1 MIAQDVLLYY
11 PDHNKPFLIQT
22 DASNLQL
29 GAVIYQEGRPIAFFS
44 RKLNPAQQR
53 YPASDKE
60 ALCIQEV
67 LLEYRDILYGAD
79 ITIETD
85 HQNLVQR
92 DIKSPRLLHW
102 RLLIDEFAP
111 KLVYIK
117 GETNIV
123 ADNLS
128 RLPLSP
134 AEEKQDDLL
143 TAFYECLLYYP
154 DEVDIF
160 PLGLDNIRNEQLTDP
175 VLLAVEPTCSY
186 LCLDARLL
194 KQLVEGH

>member
-1 MIAQDVLLYY
+1 MAFKEAKALLATYTLMCY
-11 PDHNKPFLIQT
+11 PNHNKPFYIYT
-22 DASNLQL
+22 DASDYQL
-29 GAVIYQEGRPIAFFS
+29 GAVIYQEQRPIAFFS

-85 HQNLVQR
+85 HQNLIQR

-111 KLVYIK
+111 K
-117 GETNIV
+117 
-123 ADNLS
+123 A
-128 RLPLSP
+128 
-134 AEEKQDDLL
+134 A
-143 TAFYECLLYYP
+143 
-154 DEVDIF
+154 
-160 PLGLDNIRNEQLTDP
+160 
-175 VLLAVEPTCSY
+175 
-186 LCLDARLL
+186 
-194 KQLVEGH
+194 QLVRVSVSRTLRSDEKPPSMRR